1 MSLALS
7 TLLYEWRRYMA
18 AVMALALSGLLV
30 LAMTGVFIGIGKGF
44 TAQIERSS
52 ADIIIMQP
60 GATSLMGGPS
70 GVPRRFI
77 PLAYNHPQ
85 VIEVQP
91 LDGAGGS
98 FQSVKNVDAT
108 MSQAERA
115 RQGAPK
121 QEFVQASI
129 IDTTPGAVTIPTDYS
144 QELVDALRQPYTVA
158 IDETALVKLGVKLG
172 DKALYNG
179 QTVTVV
185 GVTRGY
191 PNMMSATIVMSRDTL
206 RMLGQA
212 DTGARVGPLMV
223 KLRDSAQAEIVAA
236 QLNASGDG
244 QWKAWTRQELADANA
259 GAMFE
264 EGILVIIIG
273 GCVVLGTII
282 GVAITWQTLRGAIMA
297 NIKEFASL
305 RALGV
310 GMGSLNRIVMELS
323 FWVGLVGVAAAIGL
337 TLLVQMLAMANAV
350 IIALPPVL
358 LIVVGV
364 IAAIVLTWLVSL
376 LAMMGAVIIAL
387 PLSLLIIVGI
397 GLIAIAMVS
406 GLLSLGILK
415 NSQPADLLR

>member
-7 TLLYEWRRYMA
+7 TLLFEWRRYMA

-44 TAQIERSS
+44 TAQIERSN
-52 ADIIIMQP
+52 ADIMILQP
-60 GATSLMGGPS
+60 GAKSLINGPS

-77 PLAYNHPQ
+77 PLAYNHPA
-85 VIEVQP
+85 VVEVQP
-91 LDGAGGS
+91 LDGAGGT
-98 FQSVKNVDAT
+98 FQSVKEVDPT
-108 MSQAERA
+108 RSQADRA
-115 RQGAPK
+115 AQGAPRQK
-121 QEFVQASI
+121 FVQSSI
-129 IDTTPGAVTIPTDYS
+129 IDTTPGSVTIPTDYS

-158 IDETALVKLGVKLG
+158 VDETALTTLGVKLG

-191 PNMMSATIVMSRDTL
+191 PNMMQPGVVMSRDTL

-212 DTGARVGPLMV
+212 DTGPRVGPLMI
-223 KLRDSAQAEIVAA
+223 KIKDPSQAPAVVAE
-236 QLNASGDG
+236 LNKMGNG

-273 GCVVLGTII
+273 GCVVLGIII

-310 GMGSLNRIVMELS
+310 GMGSLRRIVMELS
-323 FWVGLVGVAAAIGL
+323 FWVGVVGVAAAIGL
-337 TLLVQMLAMANAV
+337 TWLLSLF
-350 IIALPPVL
+350 AL
-358 LIVVGV
+358 
-364 IAAIVLTWLVSL
+364 SK
-376 LAMMGAVIIAL
+376 AVIIAL
-387 PLSLLIIVGI
+387 PLPLLIVVGG
-397 GLIAIAMVS
+397 GLIAISMLS
-406 GLLSLGILK
+406 GFLSMGILK
-415 NSQPADLLR
+415 KSQPADLLR

>member
-7 TLLYEWRRYMA
+7 TLLFEWRRYMA

-52 ADIIIMQP
+52 ADIMILQP
-60 GATSLMGGPS
+60 GAKSLINGPS

-77 PLAYNHPQ
+77 PLAYNHPA
-85 VIEVQP
+85 VVEVQP

-98 FQSVKNVDAT
+98 FQSVKNVDPT
-108 MSQAERA
+108 MSQADRA
-115 RQGAPK
+115 KQGAPRQK
-121 QEFVQASI
+121 FVQSSI
-129 IDTTPGAVTIPTDYS
+129 IDTTPGSVTIPTDYS

-158 IDETALVKLGVKLG
+158 IDETALTTLGVKLG

-191 PNMMSATIVMSRDTL
+191 PNMMQPGVVMSRDTL

-212 DTGARVGPLMV
+212 DTGPRVGPLMI
-223 KLRDSAQAEIVAA
+223 KIKDPAQAPAVVAE
-236 QLNASGDG
+236 LNKIGNG

-273 GCVVLGTII
+273 GCVVLGVII

-310 GMGSLNRIVMELS
+310 GMGSLRRIVMELS
-323 FWVGLVGVAAAIGL
+323 FWVGCVGVAAAIGL
-337 TLLVQMLAMANAV
+337 TWLLSLFAM
-350 IIALPPVL
+350 
-358 LIVVGV
+358 
-364 IAAIVLTWLVSL
+364 SK
-376 LAMMGAVIIAL
+376 AVIIAL
-387 PLSLLIIVGI
+387 PLPLLIVVGG
-397 GLIAIAMVS
+397 GLIAISMLS
-406 GLLSLGILK
+406 GFLSMGILK
-415 NSQPADLLR
+415 KSQPADLLR

>member
-7 TLLYEWRRYMA
+7 TLLFEWRRYMA

-44 TAQIERSS
+44 TPPLNGS
-52 ADIIIMQP
+52 APDIIIMQP

-77 PLAYNHPQ
+77 PLAYRNPQ

-98 FQSVKNVDAT
+98 FQSVKNVDPT
-108 MSQAERA
+108 MSQADRA
-115 RQGAPK
+115 RQRAPR
-121 QEFVQASI
+121 QQFVQASI

-158 IDETALVKLGVKLG
+158 IDETAVTKLGVKLG
-172 DKALYNG
+172 DRALYNG

-185 GVTRGY
+185 GITRGY
-191 PNMMSATIVMSRDTL
+191 PNMMQANIVMSRDTL

-212 DTGARVGPLMV
+212 DTGPRVGPLMI
-223 KLRDSAQAEIVAA
+223 KLRDPAQADRVAA
-236 QLNASGDG
+236 ELNALGDG

-350 IIALPPVL
+350 IIALPP
-358 LIVVGV
+358 I
-364 IAAIVLTWLVSL
+364 
-376 LAMMGAVIIAL
+376 
-387 PLSLLIIVGI
+387 LLIIVGG
-397 GLIAIAMVS
+397 GLVVIAMLS

>member
-44 TAQIERSS
+44 TATIERSS

-60 GATSLMGGPS
+60 GAKSLMGGPS

-77 PLAYNHPQ
+77 PLAFNHP
-85 VIEVQP
+85 EVVEVKP
-91 LDGAGGS
+91 LDRGFGQL
-98 FQSVKNVDAT
+98 QSVKNYDPT

-121 QEFVQASI
+121 QEQVGVQI

-144 QELVDALRQPYTVA
+144 QELVDALRQPYTIA
-158 IDETALVKLGVKLG
+158 IDETALPKLGVKLG
-172 DKALYNG
+172 EKALFNG
-179 QTVTVV
+179 STVTVV
-185 GVTRGY
+185 AVTRGY
-191 PNMMSATIVMSRDTL
+191 PNMMQPSIVMSRDTR
-206 RMLGQA
+206 RMLGQ
-212 DTGARVGPLMV
+212 GANGPRVGPLMV
-223 KLRDSAQAEIVAA
+223 KLRDPAQAQRVAA
-236 QLNASGDG
+236 ELNALGRGD
-244 QWKAWTRQELADANA
+244 WKAWTRQELADANA

-297 NIKEFASL
+297 NIKEFAAL

-337 TLLVQMLAMANAV
+337 TLLVQMFAFANAV

-358 LIVVGV
+358 LIIVGGGL
-364 IAAIVLTWLVSL
+364 VLI
-376 LAMMGAVIIAL
+376 AVI
-387 PLSLLIIVGI
+387 
-397 GLIAIAMVS
+397 S
-406 GLLSLGILK
+406 GALSLGILK

>member
-7 TLLYEWRRYMA
+7 TLLFEWRRYMA

-44 TAQIERSS
+44 TAQIERSN
-52 ADIIIMQP
+52 ADIMILQP
-60 GATSLMGGPS
+60 GAKSLINGPS

-77 PLAYNHPQ
+77 PLAYNHPA
-85 VIEVQP
+85 VVEVQP
-91 LDGAGGS
+91 LDGAGGT
-98 FQSVKNVDAT
+98 FQSVKEVDPT
-108 MSQAERA
+108 RSQADNA
-115 RQGAPK
+115 KQGAPRQK
-121 QEFVQASI
+121 FVQSSI
-129 IDTTPGAVTIPTDYS
+129 IDTTPGSVTIPTDYS

-158 IDETALVKLGVKLG
+158 VDETALTTLGVKLG

-191 PNMMSATIVMSRDTL
+191 PNMMQPGVVMSRDTL

-212 DTGARVGPLMV
+212 DTGPRVGPLMI
-223 KLRDSAQAEIVAA
+223 KIKDPAQAPAVVAE
-236 QLNASGDG
+236 LNKMGNG

-273 GCVVLGTII
+273 GCVVLGIII

-310 GMGSLNRIVMELS
+310 GMGSLRRIVMELS
-323 FWVGLVGVAAAIGL
+323 FWVGVVGVAAAIGL
-337 TLLVQMLAMANAV
+337 TWLLSLFAM
-350 IIALPPVL
+350 
-358 LIVVGV
+358 
-364 IAAIVLTWLVSL
+364 SK
-376 LAMMGAVIIAL
+376 AVIIAL
-387 PLSLLIIVGI
+387 PLPLLIVVGG
-397 GLIAIAMVS
+397 GLIAIAMLS
-406 GLLSLGILK
+406 GFLSMGILK
-415 NSQPADLLR
+415 KSQPADLLR

>member
-7 TLLYEWRRYMA
+7 TLLFEWRRYMA

-44 TAQIERSS
+44 TATIERSS

-60 GATSLMGGPS
+60 GAKSLMGGPS

-77 PLAYNHPQ
+77 PLAYNHP
-85 VIEVQP
+85 EVVEVKP
-91 LDGAGGS
+91 LDGSQGA
-98 FQSVKNVDAT
+98 FQNIKDVDPT
-108 MSQAERA
+108 KSQADNAKQGAA
-115 RQGAPK
+115 RQK
-121 QEFVQASI
+121 YVQVSI
-129 IDTTPGAVTIPTDYS
+129 IDTTPGAVTVPSDYA

-158 IDETALVKLGVKLG
+158 VDETALKTLGVKLG

-191 PNMMSATIVMSRDTL
+191 PNMMQSTIVMSRDTL

-212 DTGARVGPLMV
+212 DTGPRVGPLMV
-223 KLRDSAQAEIVAA
+223 KLRHPASADVVAA
-236 QLNASGDG
+236 QLNAMGNG

-282 GVAITWQTLRGAIMA
+282 GIAITWQTLRGAIMA

-310 GMGSLNRIVMELS
+310 GMGSLNRIVVELS
-323 FWVGLVGVAAAIGL
+323 FWVGCVGV
-337 TLLVQMLAMANAV
+337 V
-350 IIALPPVL
+350 
-358 LIVVGV
+358 
-364 IAAIVLTWLVSL
+364 AAIVLTWLVSL
-376 LAMMGAVIIAL
+376 LAMANAVIIAL
-387 PLSLLIIVGI
+387 PPMLLVVVGG
-397 GLIAIAMVS
+397 GLILIAMIS
-406 GLLSLGILK
+406 GMLSLGILK

>member
-7 TLLYEWRRYMA
+7 TLLFEWRRYMA

-44 TAQIERSS
+44 TATIERSN
-52 ADIIIMQP
+52 ADVFIMQP
-60 GATSLMGGPS
+60 GAKSLIGGPS

-77 PLAYNHPQ
+77 PLAYNHP
-85 VIEVQP
+85 EVVEVMP
-91 LDGAGGS
+91 LDGDGGT
-98 FQSVKNVDAT
+98 FQNIKNVDPT
-108 MSQAERA
+108 KSQADNASQGAA
-115 RQGAPK
+115 RQK
-121 QEFVQASI
+121 FVQASI
-129 IDTTPGAVTIPTDYS
+129 IDTRPGSVTIPTDYS

-158 IDETALVKLGVKLG
+158 VDETALTTLGVKLG

-185 GVTRGY
+185 GITRGY
-191 PNMMSATIVMSRDTL
+191 PNMMQPGVVMSRDTL

-212 DTGARVGPLMV
+212 STGPRVGPLMV
-223 KLRDSAQAEIVAA
+223 KLRDPARAPIVVA
-236 QLNASGDG
+236 QLNAMGNG
-244 QWKAWTRQELADANA
+244 QWKAWTKQQLADANA

-273 GCVVLGTII
+273 GCVVLGIII

-310 GMGSLNRIVMELS
+310 SMGSLRRIVVELS
-323 FWVGLVGVAAAIGL
+323 FWVG
-337 TLLVQMLAMANAV
+337 
-350 IIALPPVL
+350 
-358 LIVVGV
+358 VVGV

-387 PLSLLIIVGI
+387 PLSLLIVVGI

>member
-7 TLLYEWRRYMA
+7 TLLFEWRRYMA

-44 TAQIERSS
+44 TATIERSG
-52 ADIIIMQP
+52 ADVIVMQP
-60 GATSLMGGPS
+60 GAKSLMGGPS

-77 PLAYNHPQ
+77 PLVYNHP
-85 VIEVQP
+85 EVVEIQP
-91 LDGAGGS
+91 LDGAGGT
-98 FQSVKNVDAT
+98 FQSVKNVDPT
-108 MSQAERA
+108 LSQADRA
-115 RQGAPK
+115 RQDAPR
-121 QEFVQASI
+121 QQFVQSMV
-129 IDTTPGAVTIPTDYS
+129 IDTTPGSVTIPTDYS
-144 QELVDALRQPYTVA
+144 TELVEALRQPYTVA
-158 IDETALVKLGVKLG
+158 VDETALPKLGVKLG
-172 DKALYNG
+172 ERALYNG

-191 PNMMSATIVMSRDTL
+191 PNMMQATVVMSRDTL

-212 DTGARVGPLMV
+212 DTGPRVGPLMV
-223 KLRDSAQAEIVAA
+223 KLRNPADAARVATEI
-236 QLNASGDG
+236 NAMGKG
-244 QWKAWTRQELADANA
+244 QWKAWTRQGLADANA
-259 GAMFE
+259 SAMFE

-310 GMGSLNRIVMELS
+310 GMGSLNRIVLELS
-323 FWVGLVGVAAAIGL
+323 FWVGVVGVAAAVIL
-337 TLLVQMLAMANAV
+337 TWLISLLAMANAV
-350 IIALPPVL
+350 IIALPVSL
-358 LIVVGV
+358 LIVVGGGLIV
-364 IAAIVLTWLVSL
+364 IAML
-376 LAMMGAVIIAL
+376 
-387 PLSLLIIVGI
+387 
-397 GLIAIAMVS
+397 S

>member
-1 MSLALS
+1 
-7 TLLYEWRRYMA
+7 MA

-44 TAQIERSS
+44 TATIERSS

-77 PLAYNHPQ
+77 PMAYRNPQ
-85 VIEVQP
+85 VVEVQP

-98 FQSVKNVDAT
+98 FQSVKNVDPT

-144 QELVDALRQPYTVA
+144 EELVDALRQPYTVA
-158 IDETALVKLGVKLG
+158 IDETALTKLGVKLG

-191 PNMMSATIVMSRDTL
+191 PNMMSSTIVMSRDTL

-212 DTGARVGPLMV
+212 DTGPRVGPLMI
-223 KLRDSAQAEIVAA
+223 KLRDPAQADIVAA
-236 QLNASGDG
+236 QLNALGDG

-310 GMGSLNRIVMELS
+310 GMGSLNLIVMELS

-337 TLLVQMLAMANAV
+337 TFLVQMFAAANAV

-358 LIVVGV
+358 LI
-364 IAAIVLTWLVSL
+364 
-376 LAMMGAVIIAL
+376 
-387 PLSLLIIVGI
+387 IVGG
-397 GLIAIAMVS
+397 GLVAISIMS
-406 GLLSLGILK
+406 GALSLGILK

>member
-1 MSLALS
+1 
-7 TLLYEWRRYMA
+7 
-18 AVMALALSGLLV
+18 
-30 LAMTGVFIGIGKGF
+30 MTGVFIGIGKGF
-44 TAQIERSS
+44 TATIERSS

-77 PLAYNHPQ
+77 PLAYRNPQ

-98 FQSVKNVDAT
+98 FQSVKNVDPT
-108 MSQAERA
+108 MSQADRA
-115 RQGAPK
+115 RQRAPR
-121 QEFVQASI
+121 QQFVQASI

-158 IDETALVKLGVKLG
+158 IDETAVTKLGVKLG
-172 DKALYNG
+172 DRALYNG

-185 GVTRGY
+185 GITRGY
-191 PNMMSATIVMSRDTL
+191 PNMMQANIVMSRDTL

-212 DTGARVGPLMV
+212 DTGPRVGPLMI
-223 KLRDSAQAEIVAA
+223 KLRDPAQADRVAA
-236 QLNASGDG
+236 QLNALGDG

-350 IIALPPVL
+350 IIALPP
-358 LIVVGV
+358 I
-364 IAAIVLTWLVSL
+364 
-376 LAMMGAVIIAL
+376 
-387 PLSLLIIVGI
+387 LLIIVGG
-397 GLIAIAMVS
+397 GLVVIAMLS

>member
-7 TLLYEWRRYMA
+7 TLLFEWRRYMA

-44 TAQIERSS
+44 TATIERSG
-52 ADIIIMQP
+52 ADIIVMQP
-60 GATSLMGGPS
+60 GAKSLIGGPS

-77 PLAYNHPQ
+77 PLVYNHPE
-85 VIEVQP
+85 VVEVQP

-98 FQSVKNVDAT
+98 FQSVKNVDPT
-108 MSQAERA
+108 LSQADRA
-115 RQGAPK
+115 RQGAPR
-121 QEFVQASI
+121 QQFVQSMV
-129 IDTTPGAVTIPTDYS
+129 IDTTPGSVTIPTDYS
-144 QELVDALRQPYTVA
+144 TELVEALRQPYTVA
-158 IDETALVKLGVKLG
+158 VDETALPKLGVKLG

-179 QTVTVV
+179 QTVTVIA
-185 GVTRGY
+185 VTRGY
-191 PNMMSATIVMSRDTL
+191 PNMMQATVVMSRDTL

-212 DTGARVGPLMV
+212 DTGPRVGPLMV
-223 KLRDSAQAEIVAA
+223 KLKNPANAEIVAA
-236 QLNASGDG
+236 QLNAMGNG
-244 QWKAWTRQELADANA
+244 QWKAWTKQGLADANA
-259 GAMFE
+259 SAMFE

-323 FWVGLVGVAAAIGL
+323 FWVGVVGVGAAILL
-337 TLLVQMLAMANAV
+337 TWLVSLLAMANAV
-350 IIALPPVL
+350 IIALPISL
-358 LIVVGV
+358 LLVVGGGLVV
-364 IAAIVLTWLVSL
+364 IAML
-376 LAMMGAVIIAL
+376 
-387 PLSLLIIVGI
+387 
-397 GLIAIAMVS
+397 S
-406 GLLSLGILK
+406 GLLSMGVLK

>member
-44 TAQIERSS
+44 TATIERSS

-60 GATSLMGGPS
+60 GAKSLMGGPS

-77 PLAYNHPQ
+77 PLAYRNPQ

-98 FQSVKNVDAT
+98 FQSIKDVDPT
-108 MSQAERA
+108 MSQADRA
-115 RQGAPK
+115 RQGAPR

-144 QELVDALRQPYTVA
+144 PELVDALRQPYTVA
-158 IDETALVKLGVKLG
+158 IDETALAKLGVKLG

-179 QTVTVV
+179 QTVTVA
-185 GVTRGY
+185 GITRGY
-191 PNMMSATIVMSRDTL
+191 PNMMSSTIVMSRDTL

-212 DTGARVGPLMV
+212 DTGPRVGPLMI
-223 KLRDSAQAEIVAA
+223 KLRNPAQAERVAIE
-236 QLNASGDG
+236 LNAQGDG

-259 GAMFE
+259 SAMFE

-323 FWVGLVGVAAAIGL
+323 FWVGLVGVGAAIGL
-337 TLLVQMLAMANAV
+337 TMLVQMLALANAV
-350 IIALPPVL
+350 IIALPPIL
-358 LIVVGV
+358 LIVVGGGLVV
-364 IAAIVLTWLVSL
+364 IAML
-376 LAMMGAVIIAL
+376 
-387 PLSLLIIVGI
+387 
-397 GLIAIAMVS
+397 S

>member
-1 MSLALS
+1 
-7 TLLYEWRRYMA
+7 MA

-44 TAQIERSS
+44 TATIERSG
-52 ADIIIMQP
+52 ADIMIMQP
-60 GATSLMGGPS
+60 GATSLIGGPS

-77 PLAYNHPQ
+77 PLAYRHP
-85 VIEVQP
+85 EVVEVKP

-98 FQSVKNVDAT
+98 FQSIKGYDPT

-115 RQGAPK
+115 KTKAPRR
-121 QEFVQASI
+121 EFVQTVI
-129 IDTTPGAVTIPTDYS
+129 IDTTPGSVTIPRDYS

-158 IDETALVKLGVKLG
+158 VDETALTKLGVKLG
-172 DKALYNG
+172 DRALYNG

-191 PNMMSATIVMSRDTL
+191 PNMMQATIVMSRDTL
-206 RMLGQA
+206 RMVGQA
-212 DTGARVGPLMV
+212 DNGPRVGPLMI
-223 KLRDSAQAEIVAA
+223 KIQDPARARIVAA
-236 QLNASGDG
+236 QLTAMGDG

-310 GMGSLNRIVMELS
+310 GMGSLRRIVMELS
-323 FWVGLVGVAAAIGL
+323 FWVGLVGVGAAIFL
-337 TLLVQMLAMANAV
+337 TWLVQQLALANAV
-350 IIALPPVL
+350 IIALPPGL
-358 LIVVGV
+358 LIFVGGGL
-364 IAAIVLTWLVSL
+364 I
-376 LAMMGAVIIAL
+376 IIAML
-387 PLSLLIIVGI
+387 
-397 GLIAIAMVS
+397 S
-406 GLLSLGILK
+406 GLLSMGVLK

>member
-7 TLLYEWRRYMA
+7 TLLFEWRRYMA

-44 TAQIERSS
+44 TATIERSN
-52 ADIIIMQP
+52 ADIFIMQP
-60 GATSLMGGPS
+60 GAKSLIGGPS

-77 PLAYNHPQ
+77 PLAYNHP
-85 VIEVQP
+85 EVVEVMP
-91 LDGAGGS
+91 LDGAGGT
-98 FQSVKNVDAT
+98 FQNIKNVDPT
-108 MSQAERA
+108 KSQAENA
-115 RQGAPK
+115 SKGAPRQK
-121 QEFVQASI
+121 FVQASI
-129 IDTTPGAVTIPTDYS
+129 IDTRPGSVTIPTDYS

-158 IDETALVKLGVKLG
+158 VDETALTTLGVKLG

-191 PNMMSATIVMSRDTL
+191 PNMMQPGVVMSRDTL

-212 DTGARVGPLMV
+212 DTGPRVGPLMI
-223 KLRDSAQAEIVAA
+223 KLRDPARAPVVVA
-236 QLNASGDG
+236 QLNAMGNG
-244 QWKAWTRQELADANA
+244 QWKAWTKQELADANA

-273 GCVVLGTII
+273 GCVVLGIII

-310 GMGSLNRIVMELS
+310 SMGSLRRIVVELS
-323 FWVGLVGVAAAIGL
+323 FWVG
-337 TLLVQMLAMANAV
+337 
-350 IIALPPVL
+350 
-358 LIVVGV
+358 VVGV

-387 PLSLLIIVGI
+387 PLSLLIVVGI

>member
-1 MSLALS
+1 
-7 TLLYEWRRYMA
+7 MA

-44 TAQIERSS
+44 TATIERSS

-77 PLAYNHPQ
+77 PLAYRNPQ
-85 VIEVQP
+85 VVEVQP

-98 FQSVKNVDAT
+98 FQSVKNVDPT

-144 QELVDALRQPYTVA
+144 QDLVDALRQPYTVA
-158 IDETALVKLGVKLG
+158 IDETALTKLGVKLG

-191 PNMMSATIVMSRDTL
+191 PNMMQANIVMSRDTL

-212 DTGARVGPLMV
+212 DTGPRVGPLMI
-223 KLRDSAQAEIVAA
+223 KLRDPAQADTVAA
-236 QLNASGDG
+236 QLNTLGDG

-337 TLLVQMLAMANAV
+337 TFLVQMFAAANAV

-358 LIVVGV
+358 LI
-364 IAAIVLTWLVSL
+364 
-376 LAMMGAVIIAL
+376 
-387 PLSLLIIVGI
+387 IVGG
-397 GLIAIAMVS
+397 GLVAIAIMS
-406 GLLSLGILK
+406 GALSLGILK

>member
-1 MSLALS
+1 
-7 TLLYEWRRYMA
+7 MA

-44 TAQIERSS
+44 TATIERSS

-77 PLAYNHPQ
+77 PLAYRNPQ

-98 FQSVKNVDAT
+98 FQSVKNVDPT

-144 QELVDALRQPYTVA
+144 QDLVDALRQPYTIA
-158 IDETALVKLGVKLG
+158 IDETAVTKLGVRLG

-185 GVTRGY
+185 GITRGY
-191 PNMMSATIVMSRDTL
+191 PNMMQANIVMSRDTL

-212 DTGARVGPLMV
+212 DTGPRVGPLMI
-223 KLRDSAQAEIVAA
+223 KLRDPAQAQLVAA
-236 QLNASGDG
+236 QLNALGDG

-337 TLLVQMLAMANAV
+337 TLLVQMFAMANAV

-358 LIVVGV
+358 LI
-364 IAAIVLTWLVSL
+364 
-376 LAMMGAVIIAL
+376 
-387 PLSLLIIVGI
+387 IVG
-397 GLIAIAMVS
+397 GGLVLIAVVS
-406 GLLSLGILK
+406 GALSLGILK

>member
-44 TAQIERSS
+44 TATIERSS

-77 PLAYNHPQ
+77 PLAYRNPQ

-108 MSQAERA
+108 MSQADRA

-144 QELVDALRQPYTVA
+144 PELVDALRQPYTVA

-191 PNMMSATIVMSRDTL
+191 PNMMGATIVMSRDTL

-212 DTGARVGPLMV
+212 DTGPRVGPLMI
-223 KLRDSAQAEIVAA
+223 KLRDPNRAMLVAA
-236 QLNASGDG
+236 QLNALGDG

-358 LIVVGV
+358 LIIVGGGLVV
-364 IAAIVLTWLVSL
+364 IAML
-376 LAMMGAVIIAL
+376 
-387 PLSLLIIVGI
+387 
-397 GLIAIAMVS
+397 S

>member
-44 TAQIERSS
+44 TATIERSS

-77 PLAYNHPQ
+77 PLAYRNPQ
-85 VIEVQP
+85 VVEVQP

-98 FQSVKNVDAT
+98 FQSVKNVDPT

-144 QELVDALRQPYTVA
+144 EELVDALRQPYTVA
-158 IDETALVKLGVKLG
+158 IDETALTKLGVKLG

-191 PNMMSATIVMSRDTL
+191 PNMMQANIVMSRDTL

-212 DTGARVGPLMV
+212 DTGPRVGPLMI
-223 KLRDSAQAEIVAA
+223 KLRDPAQADTVAS
-236 QLNASGDG
+236 QLNTLGDG

-337 TLLVQMLAMANAV
+337 TFLVQMFAAANAV

-358 LIVVGV
+358 LI
-364 IAAIVLTWLVSL
+364 
-376 LAMMGAVIIAL
+376 
-387 PLSLLIIVGI
+387 IVGG
-397 GLIAIAMVS
+397 GLVAIAIMS
-406 GLLSLGILK
+406 GALSLGILK

>member
-44 TAQIERSS
+44 TAQIERSR
-52 ADIIIMQP
+52 ADIIVMQP
-60 GATSLMGGPS
+60 GAKNIGGGPS

-77 PLAYNHPQ
+77 PLIYRHTD
-85 VIEVQP
+85 VTEVRP
-91 LDGAGGS
+91 LAGGWGQ
-98 FQSVKNVDAT
+98 FQSVKDYDPT

-115 RQGAPK
+115 RAGAPR
-121 QEFVQASI
+121 QQGVQVRI
-129 IDTTPGAVTIPTDYS
+129 IDTAPEAVTIPVDYS
-144 QELVDALRQPYTVA
+144 DELVEALRQPYA
-158 IDETALVKLGVKLG
+158 IAVDETTLRTLGVKLG
-172 DKALYNG
+172 DKALFNG
-179 QTVTVV
+179 TTVTVAA
-185 GVTRGY
+185 VTRGY
-191 PNMMSATIVMSRDTL
+191 PNMMQPIIVMSRDTL
-206 RMLGQA
+206 RMLGQTN
-212 DTGARVGPLMV
+212 DSSPQVGPLMV
-223 KLRDSAQAEIVAA
+223 KLKDPARAETVAI
-236 QLNASGDG
+236 QLNAMGNG
-244 QWKAWTRQELADANA
+244 TYKAWTRQQLADANA
-259 GAMFE
+259 NAMFE

-310 GMGSLNRIVMELS
+310 GMGSLRRIVMELS
-323 FWVGLVGVAAAIGL
+323 FWVGCVGVVAAIVL
-337 TLLVQMLAMANAV
+337 TWLVQMLALANAV

-358 LIVVGV
+358 LLIVGGGLIV
-364 IAAIVLTWLVSL
+364 IAML
-376 LAMMGAVIIAL
+376 
-387 PLSLLIIVGI
+387 
-397 GLIAIAMVS
+397 S

>member
-7 TLLYEWRRYMA
+7 TLLFEWRRYMA

-44 TAQIERSS
+44 TATIERSN
-52 ADIIIMQP
+52 ADIFIMQP
-60 GATSLMGGPS
+60 GAKSLMNGPS

-77 PLAYNHPQ
+77 PLAYNHP
-85 VIEVQP
+85 EVVEVMP
-91 LDGAGGS
+91 LDGAGGT
-98 FQSVKNVDAT
+98 FQNIKNVDPT
-108 MSQAERA
+108 KNQADNA
-115 RQGAPK
+115 RQGAPRQK
-121 QEFVQASI
+121 FVQTSI
-129 IDTTPGAVTIPTDYS
+129 IDTRTGSVTIPTDYS
-144 QELVDALRQPYTVA
+144 QALVDALRQPYTVA
-158 IDETALVKLGVKLG
+158 VDETALTTLGVKLG

-191 PNMMSATIVMSRDTL
+191 PNMMQPGVVMSRDTL

-212 DTGARVGPLMV
+212 DTGPRVGPLMV
-223 KLRDSAQAEIVAA
+223 KLRDPARAPVVVA
-236 QLNASGDG
+236 QLNAMGNG
-244 QWKAWTRQELADANA
+244 QWKAWTKQQLADANA
-259 GAMFE
+259 SAMFE

-273 GCVVLGTII
+273 GCVVLGIII

-310 GMGSLNRIVMELS
+310 GMGSLRRIVVELS
-323 FWVGLVGVAAAIGL
+323 FWVG
-337 TLLVQMLAMANAV
+337 
-350 IIALPPVL
+350 
-358 LIVVGV
+358 VVGV
-364 IAAIVLTWLVSL
+364 IAAIGLTWLVSL
-376 LAMMGAVIIAL
+376 LAKMGAVVIAL
-387 PLSLLIIVGI
+387 PLSLLLVVGA

>member
-1 MSLALS
+1 
-7 TLLYEWRRYMA
+7 MA

-44 TAQIERSS
+44 TATIERSS

-77 PLAYNHPQ
+77 PMAYRNPQ
-85 VIEVQP
+85 VVEVQP

-98 FQSVKNVDAT
+98 FQSVKNVDPT

-144 QELVDALRQPYTVA
+144 EELVDALRQPYTVA
-158 IDETALVKLGVKLG
+158 IDETAVTKLGVKLG
-172 DKALYNG
+172 DKAIYNG

-185 GVTRGY
+185 GITRGY
-191 PNMMSATIVMSRDTL
+191 PNMMQASIVMSRDTL

-212 DTGARVGPLMV
+212 DTGPRVGPLMV
-223 KLRDSAQAEIVAA
+223 KLRDPAQAETVAA
-236 QLNASGDG
+236 QLNALGDG

-310 GMGSLNRIVMELS
+310 GMGSLNLIVMELS

-337 TLLVQMLAMANAV
+337 TLLVQMFAAANAV

-358 LIVVGV
+358 LI
-364 IAAIVLTWLVSL
+364 
-376 LAMMGAVIIAL
+376 
-387 PLSLLIIVGI
+387 IVGG
-397 GLIAIAMVS
+397 GLVAISIMS
-406 GLLSLGILK
+406 GALSLGILK